1 MNGPCLSLSHTLKHI
16 FSATAPQCE
25 SLLYRCATTAK
36 SLATTKKLHA
46 HTITSGILSNH
57 FLSLLTSAY
66 GLCGQMEYACRLFDE
81 LPKRTP
87 VACKAIIRMY
97 TENGYPRS
105 ALELFVEM
113 RGSCCYWADD
123 YTYPLFVRACGDSL
137 LLELGMVIHGLIVK
151 SGFVSG
157 IFVGNSL
164 LAMYMTCGD
173 KDGAR
178 RVFDAMKDK
187 SVVSWNTMISGYFRN
202 GSAKE
207 ALMVFRRMVNSE
219 VEFDSATVLSVLPA
233 CGYLKDLE
241 VGREVHLLIKDKSF
255 WKRLAVQ
262 NALLDMYVKCGRM
275 DEARGVFDGMVE
287 KDVVTWTTV
296 IHGYILYADVKGAL
310 ELCRLMQ
317 FEGVRPNEVTLASLL
332 AMCADLQDLK
342 LGKCLH
348 GWAIRQ
354 YIESDVNM
362 ETALIDLYA
371 KCSSFRLSLKVF
383 SRTSKKRT
391 VPWNAI
397 LSGCIHN
404 NLAREAIQLFKQ
416 MLLEAVKLNDATWKS
431 LLPAYA
437 IEADL
442 HQAMNIHS
450 YLMRSGFVRKP
461 DIVTGLMDV
470 YSKCGTLQYAH
481 NLFDTLSARNR
492 DIVSWS
498 VIIAGYGKHGHG
510 KVALSLFN
518 QMVQSGVKPNEVTF
532 TSALHACGH
541 AGLVDDGLNL
551 FNFMQKNHPEN
562 LRTDHY
568 TCIVDLLGRA
578 DRLEEAYHLINI
590 MPFEPSHAVWGALL
604 GACAIHENVE
614 LGEVAAKWLFK
625 LEPENTGNYI
635 LLGNIYSAVGRFD
648 DAEKVRQMM
657 DDIGLVK
664 APANSMIE
672 VRNL

>member
-1 MNGPCLSLSHTLKHI
+1 MNGPCPPLSHTLKHF

-46 HTITSGILSNH
+46 YTITSGILSNH

-97 TENGYPRS
+97 TENGYPEVRS
-105 ALELFVEM
+105 
-113 RGSCCYWADD
+113 SCLWKCMGRVA
-123 YTYPLFVRACGDSL
+123 TGR
-137 LLELGMVIHGLIVK
+137 MTIR
-151 SGFVSG
+151 

-173 KDGAR
+173 RDGAR

-187 SVVSWNTMISGYFRN
+187 TVVSWNTMISGYFRN

-219 VEFDSATVLSVLPA
+219 MEFDSATVLSVLPA

-241 VGREVHLLIKDKSF
+241 VGREVHLLIKAKSF

-296 IHGYILYADVKGAL
+296 IHGYILNADVKGAL

-332 AMCADLQDLK
+332 A
-342 LGKCLH
+342 
-348 GWAIRQ
+348 I
-354 YIESDVNM
+354 
-362 ETALIDLYA
+362 
-371 KCSSFRLSLKVF
+371 SFRLSLKVF

-404 NLAREAIQLFKQ
+404 NLAREAIELFKQ

-450 YLMRSGFVRKP
+450 YLIRSEQGHCFMEC
-461 DIVTGLMDV
+461 D
-470 YSKCGTLQYAH
+470 
-481 NLFDTLSARNR
+481 N
-492 DIVSWS
+492 SWLWEAWTRQGCS
-498 VIIAGYGKHGHG
+498 
-510 KVALSLFN
+510 SLFN

-578 DRLEEAYHLINI
+578 DRLEEAYHLINT

-664 APANSMIE
+664 APANSVIE